1 MIAPS
6 ASETRILSDFASDA
20 ARLILEQAR
29 AAIAERGTFRIALAG
44 GETPAGIYA
53 KMAEFAADLPWQR
66 VQFTFG
72 DERCVAPSDAQSNFR
87 MAKQSL
93 FDRAGIAEG
102 NVFRVRCELPP
113 EEAALEYEGK
123 LAAFASRLNEARYVH
138 DLVLLGLGPDGHT
151 ASLFP
156 GSPALDEVE
165 RNVIPTIG
173 PKPPPQR
180 ITMTFPLINA
190 ARRVFFLV
198 NDPAKQP
205 VIDDILAGRNGHP
218 AGKIRPD
225 HGQVT
230 WLIGRK

>member
-1 MIAPS
+1 MTAPL

-20 ARLILEQAR
+20 ARLILECAR
-29 AAIAERGTFRIALAG
+29 NAIAERGTFRIALAG

-53 KMAEFAADLPWQR
+53 RMAELAEDLPWQR

-72 DERCVAPSDAQSNFR
+72 DERCVAPSDAQSNYR

-102 NVFRVRCELPP
+102 NVFRVRGELPP

-123 LAAFASRLNEARYVH
+123 LAAFAGRLNEARYVH

-180 ITMTFPLINA
+180 ITMTFPLLNA
-190 ARRVFFLV
+190 ARQVFFLV
-198 NDPAKQP
+198 NDAAKQP
-205 VIDDILAGRNGHP
+205 VIDDILAGRNAHP
-218 AGKIRPD
+218 AGKIRPT